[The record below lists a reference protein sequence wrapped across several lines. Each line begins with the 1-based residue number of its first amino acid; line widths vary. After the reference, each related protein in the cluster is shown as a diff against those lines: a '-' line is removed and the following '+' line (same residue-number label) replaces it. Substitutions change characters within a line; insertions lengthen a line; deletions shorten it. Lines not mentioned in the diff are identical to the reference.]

1 MLTPTFA
8 RVYTCTVKM
17 TVVGSEYN
25 VNVCDNRKEIN
36 WLPLSE
42 ATCIYKLPKDNMSF
56 TRVLSMKFL
65 SILIK
70 IYTRVH

>member
-1 MLTPTFA
+1 MMLTPTFA

-42 ATCIYKLPKDNMSF
+42 AIYKLPNDNMSF